1 MKFEAVIFDLDGTIL
16 DTIQDIADSM
26 NTVLKKLGFPTFKTE
41 DYYYFVG
48 EGMDVL
54 CKKVIPEPNNTP
66 ELVKECV
73 EMLRIEYQKN
83 WLNNTKPYPGI
94 PELLVELDRRK
105 IKMAVHS
112 NKPDEFTKLYVQRL
126 LPEIKFSI
134 VIGANSTL
142 PKKPAPDGAIYIA
155 KELGIPPE
163 EFIYLGDSA
172 IDIKTALSAGMYP
185 VGALWGFRTAEELIA
200 AGAKKLIN
208 RPEEL
213 LEILY

>member
-1 MKFEAVIFDLDGTIL
+1 MKFRAVIFDLDCTLL
-16 DTIQDIADSM
+16 DTIKDSADSM
-26 NTVLKKLGFPTFKTE
+26 NTVLKKLGFPTYKTE

-54 CKKVIPEPNNTP
+54 CRKVIPEPHNTP
-66 ELVKECV
+66 ELIKECV
-73 EMLRIEYQKN
+73 EMMKIEYQKN

-94 PELLVELDRRK
+94 HELLVELDRRN

-112 NKPDEFTKLYVQRL
+112 NKPDEFTKLYIQRL

-134 VIGANSTL
+134 VIGANPTL
-142 PKKPAPDGAIYIA
+142 PKKPAPDGALYISR
-155 KELGIPPE
+155 ELDIPPE

-172 IDIKTALSAGMYP
+172 IDIKTALGARMYP
-185 VGALWGFRTAEELIA
+185 VGALWGFRTADELIA
-200 AGAKKLIN
+200 AGAKNLIN

-213 LEILY
+213 LKIIS

>member
-1 MKFEAVIFDLDGTIL
+1 MKFRAVIFDLDGTLL

-26 NTVLKKLGFPTFKTE
+26 NTVLKKLGFPTYKTE

-54 CKKVIPEPNNTP
+54 CKKVIPESHNTP
-66 ELVKECV
+66 DLVKKCV
-73 EMLRIEYQKN
+73 EMMKIEYQKN

-94 PELLVELDRRK
+94 PELLTELEK
-105 IKMAVHS
+105 IKMKIAVHS
-112 NKPDEFTKLYVQRL
+112 NKPDEFTKLYIQRL
-126 LPEIKFSI
+126 LPQINFSI
-134 VIGANSTL
+134 VIGANPFL

-155 KELGIPPE
+155 RELGIPPE

-185 VGALWGFRTAEELIA
+185 VGALWGFRTADELIA
-200 AGAKKLIN
+200 SGARKLIN
-208 RPEEL
+208 RPDEL
-213 LEILY
+213 LEIIS